1 VAKRKKAYIPKN
13 ENKKIIIMI
22 DDLHMQ
28 SNLKVN
34 LIEFIRTW
42 TTAGGYFDV
51 SAGYFKRITDFAV
64 IMAQNSAYRVD
75 KCKAEGKEPLKNRF
89 LFYTTT

>member
-1 VAKRKKAYIPKN
+1 MSAYLSFDRVRQVVESYYVAKRKKAYVPKN

-34 LIEFIRTW
+34 LIEYIRTW

-64 IMAQNSAYRVD
+64 IMA
-75 KCKAEGKEPLKNRF
+75 
-89 LFYTTT
+89 